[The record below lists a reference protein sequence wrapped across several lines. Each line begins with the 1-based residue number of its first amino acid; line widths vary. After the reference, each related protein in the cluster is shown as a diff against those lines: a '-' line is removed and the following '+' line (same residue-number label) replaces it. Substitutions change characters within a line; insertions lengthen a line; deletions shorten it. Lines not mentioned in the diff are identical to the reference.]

1 MLYNARMDTL
11 TAGFEAALKRAGKRA
26 REEREARGWTMGE
39 LGERAGV
46 TLQTVWQFETHK
58 LRDVKLSTVWNIAG
72 ALGVPVSELL
82 G

>member
-1 MLYNARMDTL
+1 MDTL
-11 TAGFEAALKRAGKRA
+11 TTGLDAALERAGKRA
-26 REEREARGWTMGE
+26 REEREARDWTMGE

-58 LRDVKLSTVWNIAG
+58 LSDVKLSTVWNIARV
-72 ALGVPVSELL
+72 LGVPVSDLL